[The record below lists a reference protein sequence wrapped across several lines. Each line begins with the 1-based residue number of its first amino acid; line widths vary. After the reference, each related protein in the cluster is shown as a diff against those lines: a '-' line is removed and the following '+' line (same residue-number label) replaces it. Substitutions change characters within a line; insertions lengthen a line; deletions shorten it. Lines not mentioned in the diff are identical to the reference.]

1 MENRLHTGSSE
12 EREVVSFLSHVE
24 VVRVEG
30 GLKEGLGITATEK
43 PKAVDNTR
51 LAGPEACPE

>member
-1 MENRLHTGSSE
+1 M
-12 EREVVSFLSHVE
+12 VSFLSHVE
-24 VVRVEG
+24 VVRVEE

-43 PKAVDNTR
+43 PKAVDTTR